1 MPKAS
6 ASNSKSRFTLI
17 ELLVVIAIIAILAA
31 ILMPALSSSRER
43 ARASQC
49 SNNQKTL
56 AAATLMYA
64 EDYNGHIPR
73 ACIFQNG
80 AVAAVSDKDFSRYGL
95 GPVWKS
101 YAKETIV
108 PYFNGQVYPDK
119 KTANL
124 NDLPK
129 QSICPSGRRDPNSD
143 AHMLSDA
150 IPNGS
155 YSYNRYLS
163 HAEADKSGVPDKRF
177 DTFYR
182 IQIPSSRFLL
192 GDVGANKNFDSEVT
206 AKNALLNSAWHYR
219 FFQFRHNGRVNIAY
233 ADGHVSSLTM
243 AEAQAQTRNGNG
255 GSDNTIK
262 TNIKRFWHDVRN

>member
-1 MPKAS
+1 MKKAFE
-6 ASNSKSRFTLI
+6 NNLTRYFTLI

-49 SNNQKTL
+49 ANNLKTL
-56 AAATLMYA
+56 AAATQMYA

-95 GPVWKS
+95 GPVWRP

-119 KTANL
+119 ATAKL

-129 QSICPSGRRDPNSD
+129 LSICPSGRRDPHSN
-143 AHMLSDA
+143 AHVLADTF
-150 IPNGS
+150 PNGS

-163 HAEADKSGVPDKRF
+163 HAEADKAGNPDKRF

-182 IQIPSSRFLL
+182 VQVPSARLL
-192 GDVGANKNFDSEVT
+192 IVDVGANNNFGTEIT
-206 AKNALLNSAWHYR
+206 AKNAILNSAWHHR

-233 ADGHVSSLTM
+233 VDGHVSSMSM
-243 AEAQAQTRNGNG
+243 AEAPAQTRGGAG
-255 GSDNTIK
+255 GSDITLKANL
-262 TNIKRFWHDVRN
+262 KRFWHDVRN